1 MKRGATGRGGFVLF
15 VSLGANWR
23 AEGRLT
29 SCALGEGGEIGRMS
43 YQPSQALL
51 DKYADVLINFA
62 LNSGD
67 GVKPGEVVQLR
78 VPEVA
83 KPLLVALRRA
93 VLKAGAHPLI
103 FMTPDDMDREY
114 FELANEAQLAFF
126 AESYNRGIIE
136 QIDHTVA
143 IRGATDMRELAG
155 IPSHKIMAA
164 QKAMK
169 PYMEWKRAKESAGKY
184 TWTLALYGTQ
194 AMADEVGMSLEDYWE
209 QIIEA
214 CLLKEESPAGEWKR
228 IYEKMYQIR
237 DALDAMPIERLHVVA
252 ADTDLW
258 VKLGD
263 DRKWLGGSGR
273 NIPSFELFISPD
285 WRGTE
290 GRIQFTEP
298 LYRYGSLIKDAYLEF
313 KDGRVVKATA
323 SEGEELLRD
332 MIAVENAD
340 KVGEFSL
347 TDRRFSRI
355 TKFMGLTLYDENV
368 GGKYGNTHVA
378 VGSAYRDSFPG
389 DQSALTDEDWEARG
403 YNNSVVH
410 TDIVAT
416 SNRVVTAHLK
426 DGSTVVI
433 YRDGEFQ
440 V

>member
-1 MKRGATGRGGFVLF
+1 
-15 VSLGANWR
+15 
-23 AEGRLT
+23 
-29 SCALGEGGEIGRMS
+29 MS
-43 YQPSQALL
+43 YQPPADLL

-62 LNSGD
+62 LNGGE

-78 VPEVA
+78 VPECA

-93 VLKAGAHPLI
+93 VLKAGAHALV
-103 FMTPDDMDREY
+103 FFAPDDFSREF
-114 FELANEAQLAFF
+114 FELASDEQLAFF
-126 AESYNRGIIE
+126 AEDYHRGTVA

-143 IRGATDMRELAG
+143 IRAETNKRELSG
-155 IPSHKIMAA
+155 IPSSKIMAA

-169 PYMEWKRAKESAGKY
+169 PYMEWRRAKESAGDF

-194 AMADEVGMSLEDYWE
+194 AMADEVGMSLEEYWGE
-209 QIIEA
+209 IIKACYLDEA
-214 CLLKEESPAGEWKR
+214 NPAAKWQALYTELYATKD
-228 IYEKMYQIR
+228 KL
-237 DALDAMPIERLHVVA
+237 DALPIEKLHVA
-252 ADTDLW
+252 AEDTDFW
-258 VKLGD
+258 VKIGAN
-263 DRKWLGGSGR
+263 RKWLGGSGR

-285 WRGTE
+285 WRGTS
-290 GRIQFTEP
+290 GRIRFTEP
-298 LYRYGSLIKDAYLEF
+298 LYRYGSLIKGAYLEF
-313 KDGRVVKATA
+313 EDGRVTQATA
-323 SEGEELLRD
+323 DEGEELLRE

-368 GGKYGNTHVA
+368 GGQWGNTHVA
-378 VGSAYRDSFPG
+378 VGSAYRDSYTG
-389 DQSALTDEDWEARG
+389 NSDEVTEEQWAEMG

-416 SNRVVTAHLK
+416 SNRIVTAHLT
-426 DGSTVVI
+426 DGSTQVI

>member
-1 MKRGATGRGGFVLF
+1 
-15 VSLGANWR
+15 
-23 AEGRLT
+23 
-29 SCALGEGGEIGRMS
+29 MS
-43 YQPSQALL
+43 YQPPADLL
-51 DKYADVLINFA
+51 DRYADVMINFA
-62 LNSGD
+62 LNSGE

-83 KPLLVALRRA
+83 KPMLVALRRA
-93 VLKAGAHPLI
+93 VLKAGAHPLV
-103 FMTPDDMDREY
+103 FFTPDDFSREF
-114 FELANEAQLAFF
+114 FELASDEQLSFF
-126 AESYNRGIIE
+126 AENYHRGTVD

-143 IRGATDMRELAG
+143 ILAETDKRELSG
-155 IPSHKIMAA
+155 IPSSKIMAA

-169 PYMEWKRAKESAGKY
+169 PYMDWRRAKESAGDY

-194 AMADEVGMSLEDYWE
+194 AMADEVDMSLEDYWGE
-209 QIIEA
+209 IIKACYLDEEA
-214 CLLKEESPAGEWKR
+214 PAAKWQALYTELYATKD
-228 IYEKMYQIR
+228 KL
-237 DALDAMPIERLHVVA
+237 DALPIEKLHVEA
-252 ADTDLW
+252 EDTDLW
-258 VKLGD
+258 VQVGA

-285 WRGTE
+285 WRGTS

-298 LYRYGSLIKDAYLEF
+298 LYRYGSLIKGAYLEF
-313 KDGRVVKATA
+313 ENGLVTKATA
-323 SEGEELLRD
+323 TEGEELLQE

-368 GGKYGNTHVA
+368 GGQYGNTHVA
-378 VGSAYRDSFPG
+378 VGAAYRDSYTG
-389 DQSALTDEDWEARG
+389 DPATITEEQWAEMG

-416 SNRVVTAHLK
+416 SNRVVTAHLT
-426 DGSTVVI
+426 DGSTQVI

-440 V
+440 L